1 MPMRKF
7 DLVVIGAGPGGYVA
21 AIRAAQLGLRV
32 AVLERD
38 KPGGVCVNWGCIP
51 SKAILKSADL
61 YQQMKN
67 AAAYGIV
74 VKGLSV
80 DYGEVIRRSR
90 KVSEK
95 MSRGVSFLFRKNG
108 IELIAGNAVISS
120 PTAVRAG
127 DEEIGAGKILVAV
140 GTAVRGLPGIEP
152 DGETV
157 LTSDDALAQETMPG
171 SVVVLGGGAVGVE
184 FAYIYRTFGADVSV
198 VEMEDQLLPRTDR
211 DVAKELEK
219 SFQKQGIRVLTGA
232 PAKSLDKAAGELTV
246 SREGKEERLP
256 AEKFLVAVGRKPL
269 TEGLGLEA
277 CGVKLTKG
285 YVDVDATLRTACP
298 TIYAIGDVIGGM
310 LLAHEASA
318 EGVAAA
324 EIIAGHETQAP
335 DRDNIPACI
344 FCQPEVATI
353 GLSEEEAKRRGIP
366 VKVSKFPFTA
376 LGRAVASGHTEGFVK
391 MVAEERYGEVIGCH
405 IIGHGASDLI
415 AEIGLART
423 LEATFHEIG
432 KTVHAHPTL
441 PEAIREAAL
450 MLGGEAIDI

>member
-1 MPMRKF
+1 MRTF

-32 AVLERD
+32 AVVERD
-38 KPGGVCVNWGCIP
+38 RPGGVCVNWGCIP

-61 YQQMKN
+61 YRQMQN
-67 AAAYGIV
+67 AGDYGIT

-80 DYGEVIRRSR
+80 DYGQVIRRSR
-90 KVSEK
+90 KVAER
-95 MSRGVSFLFRKNG
+95 MSKGVSFLFRKNG
-108 IELIAGNAVISS
+108 IEMIAANAVISS
-120 PTAVRAG
+120 PTMVRAG
-127 DEEIGAGKILVAV
+127 GEEIGAGNVLVSV

-152 DGETV
+152 DGKTV
-157 LTSDDALAQETMPG
+157 LTSDDALAQEEMPG

-184 FAYIYRTFGADVSV
+184 FAYLYRAFGADVAV

-211 DVAKELEK
+211 EVAKELEK
-219 SFQKQGIRVLTGA
+219 SFRKQGIRVLTSA
-232 PAKSLDKAAGELTV
+232 PAKGLDKAAGALTV
-246 SREGKEERLP
+246 TREGKEEELS

-277 CGVKLTKG
+277 CGVKLVKG
-285 YVDVDATLRTACP
+285 YIDVDDSFRTACP
-298 TIYAIGDVIGGM
+298 TVYAIGDVIGGM

-324 EIIAGHETQAP
+324 EIISGLTVHPP
-335 DRDNIPACI
+335 DRDRIPACI
-344 FCQPEVATI
+344 FCQPEVATV
-353 GLSEEEAKRRGIP
+353 GLSEEEAKKRGIP

-376 LGRAVASGHTEGFVK
+376 LGRAVASGHVEGFVK
-391 MVAEERYGEVIGCH
+391 MVAEERYGEVVGCH
-405 IIGHGASDLI
+405 IIGHGASDII
-415 AEIGLART
+415 AELGLART
-423 LEATFHEIG
+423 LEATYHEIG

>member
-1 MPMRKF
+1 MRTF

-32 AVLERD
+32 AVVEKDR
-38 KPGGVCVNWGCIP
+38 PGGVCVNWGCIP

-61 YQQMKN
+61 YRQMQN
-67 AAAYGIV
+67 AADFGIT

-80 DYGEVIRRSR
+80 DYGQVIRRSR
-90 KVSEK
+90 KVAER
-95 MSRGVSFLFRKNG
+95 MSKGVSFLFRKNG
-108 IELIAGNAVISS
+108 IEMIAANAVISS
-120 PTAVRAG
+120 PTTVRAG
-127 DEEIGAGKILVAV
+127 DEEIGAKNILVAV
-140 GTAVRGLPGIEP
+140 GTAVRGLPGIAP
-152 DGETV
+152 DGKTV
-157 LTSDDALAQETMPG
+157 LTSDDALAQESIPG

-184 FAYIYRTFGADVSV
+184 FAYIYRTFGADVAV

-211 DVAKELEK
+211 EVAKELEK
-219 SFQKQGIRVLTGA
+219 SFKKQGIRVLTSA
-232 PAKSLDKAAGELTV
+232 PAKGLDKAAGALVV
-246 SREGKEERLP
+246 STGGKEEKLP

-269 TEGLGLEA
+269 TDGLGLEA

-285 YVDVDATLRTACP
+285 YIDVDDSLRTACP

-324 EIIAGHETQAP
+324 EIIAGLAVRPP
-335 DRDNIPACI
+335 DRDRIPSCI
-344 FCQPEVATI
+344 FCQPEVATV

-405 IIGHGASDLI
+405 IIGYGASDII
-415 AEIGLART
+415 AELGLART
-423 LEATFHEIG
+423 LEATYHEIG

>member
-1 MPMRKF
+1 MRTF

-32 AVLERD
+32 AVVERD
-38 KPGGVCVNWGCIP
+38 RPGGVCVNWGCIP
-51 SKAILKSADL
+51 SKAILKSAGL
-61 YQQMKN
+61 YQEMKE
-67 AAAYGIV
+67 AAAYGIIV
-74 VKGLSV
+74 NGLSV

-90 KVSEK
+90 KVAER
-95 MSRGVSFLFRKNG
+95 MSKGVSFLFRKNQ
-108 IELIAGNAVISS
+108 IELIAANAVVTS
-120 PTAVRAG
+120 PTTVRAG

-152 DGETV
+152 DGKTV
-157 LTSDDALAQETMPG
+157 LTSDDALAQEEMPR

-184 FAYIYRTFGADVSV
+184 FAYIYRTFGADVTV

-211 DVAKELEK
+211 EVAKELEK
-219 SFQKQGIRVLTGA
+219 SFRKQGIRVLTSA
-232 PAKSLDKAAGELTV
+232 PAKGLDRAAGSMTV
-246 SREGKEERLP
+246 ASGGKEERLA

-269 TEGLGLEA
+269 TEGLGLEG
-277 CGVKLTKG
+277 CGVKLVKG
-285 YVDVDATLRTACP
+285 YIEVDASFRTACP
-298 TIYAIGDVIGGM
+298 SIYAIGDIIGGM

-324 EIIAGHETQAP
+324 EIIAGHETRPP
-335 DRDNIPACI
+335 DRDKIPACI
-344 FCQPEVATI
+344 FCQPEVATL
-353 GLSEEEAKRRGIP
+353 GLSEEEARKRGIP
-366 VKVSKFPFTA
+366 VKVAKFPFTA

-432 KTVHAHPTL
+432 RTVHAHPTL

>member
-1 MPMRKF
+1 MRTF

-32 AVLERD
+32 AVVERD
-38 KPGGVCVNWGCIP
+38 RPGGVCVNWGCIP

-61 YQQMKN
+61 YRQMQN
-67 AAAYGIV
+67 AADYGIA

-80 DYGEVIRRSR
+80 DYAQVIRRSR
-90 KVSEK
+90 KVAER
-95 MSRGVSFLFRKNG
+95 MSKGVSFLFRKNG
-108 IELIAGNAVISS
+108 IEMIAANAVISS
-120 PTAVRAG
+120 PTTVKAG
-127 DEEIGAGKILVAV
+127 GEEIGAKNILVAV
-140 GTAVRGLPGIEP
+140 GTAVRGLPGIAP
-152 DGETV
+152 DGKTV
-157 LTSDDALAQETMPG
+157 LTSDDALAQETIPG

-184 FAYIYRTFGADVSV
+184 FAYIYRTFGAEVTV

-211 DVAKELEK
+211 EVAKELEK
-219 SFQKQGIRVLTGA
+219 SFKKQGIRVLTSA
-232 PAKSLDKAAGELTV
+232 PAKGLDKAAGALVV
-246 SREGKEERLP
+246 STGGKEEKLP

-269 TEGLGLEA
+269 TDGLGLEA

-285 YVDVDATLRTACP
+285 YIDVDDSLRTACP
-298 TIYAIGDVIGGM
+298 TIYGIGDVIGGM

-324 EIIAGHETQAP
+324 EIIAGLTVRPP
-335 DRDNIPACI
+335 DRDRIPSCI
-344 FCQPEVATI
+344 FCQPEVATV
-353 GLSEEEAKRRGIP
+353 GLSEEEAKKRGIK
-366 VKVSKFPFTA
+366 VLVSKFPFTA

-405 IIGHGASDLI
+405 IIGHGASDII
-415 AEIGLART
+415 AELGLART
-423 LEATFHEIG
+423 LEATYHEIG

>member
-1 MPMRKF
+1 MRTF

-32 AVLERD
+32 AVVERD
-38 KPGGVCVNWGCIP
+38 RPGGVCVNWGCIP
-51 SKAILKSADL
+51 SKAILKSAGL
-61 YQQMKN
+61 YQEMKE

-80 DYGEVIRRSR
+80 DYREVIRRSR
-90 KVSEK
+90 KVADR
-95 MSRGVSFLFRKNG
+95 MSKGVGFLFRKNK
-108 IELIAGNAVISS
+108 IELIAANAVVTS
-120 PTAVRAG
+120 PTTIRAG
-127 DEEIGAGKILVAV
+127 EEEIGAGKILVAV

-152 DGETV
+152 DGKTV
-157 LTSDDALAQETMPG
+157 LTSDDALAQEEMPG

-184 FAYIYRTFGADVSV
+184 FAYIYRTFGADVTV

-211 DVAKELEK
+211 EVAKELEK
-219 SFQKQGIRVLTGA
+219 SFRKQGIRVLTSA
-232 PAKSLDKAAGELTV
+232 PAKGLDKAAGTLTV
-246 SREGKEERLP
+246 TTGGKEERLA

-277 CGVKLTKG
+277 CGVKLGKG
-285 YVDVDATLRTACP
+285 YIEVDDSFRTACP
-298 TIYAIGDVIGGM
+298 SIYAIGDIIGGM

-324 EIIAGHETQAP
+324 EIIAGHETRLP
-335 DRDNIPACI
+335 DRDKIPACI
-344 FCQPEVATI
+344 FCQPEVATL
-353 GLSEEEAKRRGIP
+353 GLSEEEAKKRGIP
-366 VKVSKFPFTA
+366 VQVAKFPFTA

-423 LEATFHEIG
+423 LEATFREIG
-432 KTVHAHPTL
+432 RTVHAHPTL

>member
-1 MPMRKF
+1 MRTF

-32 AVLERD
+32 AVVERD
-38 KPGGVCVNWGCIP
+38 RPGGVCVNWGCIP

-61 YQQMKN
+61 YRQMQN
-67 AAAYGIV
+67 AADYGITV
-74 VKGLSV
+74 EGLSV
-80 DYGEVIRRSR
+80 DYGQVIRRSR
-90 KVSEK
+90 KIAER
-95 MSRGVSFLFRKNG
+95 MSKGVSFLFRKNK
-108 IELIAGNAVISS
+108 IELIAANAVISS
-120 PTAVRAG
+120 PTTVNAG
-127 DEEIGAGKILVAV
+127 SEEIGAGNILVSV

-152 DGETV
+152 DGTTV
-157 LTSDDALAQETMPG
+157 LTSDDALAREELPG

-184 FAYIYRTFGADVSV
+184 FAYLYRVFGADVAV
-198 VEMEDQLLPRTDR
+198 VEMEDQLLPRADR
-211 DVAKELEK
+211 EVAKELEK
-219 SFQKQGIRVLTGA
+219 SFRKQGIQVLTSA
-232 PAKSLDKAAGELTV
+232 PAKALDKAAGTMTV
-246 SREGKEERLP
+246 IRNGKEEKLS

-269 TEGLGLEA
+269 TDGLGLEA
-277 CGVKLTKG
+277 CGVKLVKG
-285 YVDVDATLRTACP
+285 YIDVDDSFRTACP

-318 EGVAAA
+318 EGVAAV
-324 EIIAGHETQAP
+324 EIIAGLEVCPP
-335 DRDNIPACI
+335 DRDRIPSCI
-344 FCQPEVATI
+344 FCQPEVATV
-353 GLSEEEAKRRGIP
+353 GLSEEEAKKRGIP

-405 IIGHGASDLI
+405 IIGHGASDII
-415 AEIGLART
+415 AELGLART
-423 LEATFHEIG
+423 LEATYHEIG

>member
-1 MPMRKF
+1 MRTF

-32 AVLERD
+32 AVVERD
-38 KPGGVCVNWGCIP
+38 RPGGVCVNWGCIP
-51 SKAILKSADL
+51 SKAILKSAGL
-61 YQQMKN
+61 YQEMKE

-80 DYGEVIRRSR
+80 DYREVIRRSR
-90 KVSEK
+90 KVADR
-95 MSRGVSFLFRKNG
+95 MSKGVGFLFRKNK
-108 IELIAGNAVISS
+108 IELIAANAVVTS
-120 PTAVRAG
+120 PTTIRAG
-127 DEEIGAGKILVAV
+127 EEEIGAGKILVAV

-152 DGETV
+152 DGKTV
-157 LTSDDALAQETMPG
+157 LTSDDALAQEEMPG

-184 FAYIYRTFGADVSV
+184 FAYIYRTFGADVTV

-211 DVAKELEK
+211 EVAKELEK
-219 SFQKQGIRVLTGA
+219 SFRKQGIRVLTSA
-232 PAKSLDKAAGELTV
+232 PAKGLDKAAGTLTV
-246 SREGKEERLP
+246 TTGGKEERLA

-277 CGVKLTKG
+277 CGVKLGKG
-285 YVDVDATLRTACP
+285 YIEVDDSFRTACP
-298 TIYAIGDVIGGM
+298 SIYAIGDIIGGM

-324 EIIAGHETQAP
+324 EIIAGHETRLP
-335 DRDNIPACI
+335 DRDKIPACI
-344 FCQPEVATI
+344 FCQPEVATL
-353 GLSEEEAKRRGIP
+353 GLSEEEAKKRGIP
-366 VKVSKFPFTA
+366 VQVAKFPFTA

-432 KTVHAHPTL
+432 RTVHAHPTL
-441 PEAIREAAL
+441 PEAIRETAL

>member
-1 MPMRKF
+1 MRTF

-32 AVLERD
+32 AVVERD
-38 KPGGVCVNWGCIP
+38 RPGGVCVNWGCIP

-61 YQQMKN
+61 YRQMQN
-67 AAAYGIV
+67 AADYGIT

-80 DYGEVIRRSR
+80 DYGQVIRRSR
-90 KVSEK
+90 KVAER
-95 MSRGVSFLFRKNG
+95 MSKGVSFLFRKNG
-108 IELIAGNAVISS
+108 IEMIAANAVISS
-120 PTAVRAG
+120 PTTVKAG
-127 DEEIGAGKILVAV
+127 GEEIGAGNVLVSV

-157 LTSDDALAQETMPG
+157 LTSDDALAQEEMPG

-184 FAYIYRTFGADVSV
+184 FAYLYRAFGADVAV
-198 VEMEDQLLPRTDR
+198 VEMEEQLLPRTDQ

-219 SFQKQGIRVLTGA
+219 SFRKQGIRVLTSA
-232 PAKSLDKAAGELTV
+232 PAKGLDKAAGTLTV
-246 SREGKEERLP
+246 TREGREEKLS

-277 CGVKLTKG
+277 CGVKLVKG
-285 YVDVDATLRTACP
+285 YIDVDDFFRTACP
-298 TIYAIGDVIGGM
+298 TVYAIGDVIGGM

-318 EGVAAA
+318 EGVTAA
-324 EIIAGHETQAP
+324 EIIAGLAVRPP
-335 DRDNIPACI
+335 DRDRIPACI
-344 FCQPEVATI
+344 FCQPEVATV
-353 GLSEEEAKRRGIP
+353 GLTEEEAKKRGIP

-391 MVAEERYGEVIGCH
+391 MVAEERYGEVVGCH
-405 IIGHGASDLI
+405 IIGHGASDII
-415 AEIGLART
+415 AELGLART
-423 LEATFHEIG
+423 LEATYHEIG